1 MKLTK
6 LAILSIITISF
17 GSVSS
22 AASLVTKTD
31 PAVKV
36 PNENSYTKRVRV
48 LTTVKDSYG
57 NDVMD
62 GFGDTVKCYTW
73 VNAWSR
79 PRQNIIC

>member
-31 PAVKV
+31 PAVKFQ
-36 PNENSYTKRVRV
+36 TKILILKEFV
-48 LTTVKDSYG
+48 Y
-57 NDVMD
+57 
-62 GFGDTVKCYTW
+62 
-73 VNAWSR
+73 
-79 PRQNIIC
+79 

>member
-1 MKLTK
+1 MNLTK

-22 AASLVTKTD
+22 AASLATKTD

-36 PNENSYTKRVRV
+36 PSENSYAKRVRI

-73 VNAWSR
+73 VNA
-79 PRQNIIC
+79 

>member
-31 PAVKV
+31 PAVKI
-36 PNENSYTKRVRV
+36 PTENSYIKRVRV

-73 VNAWSR
+73 VNA
-79 PRQNIIC
+79 